1 MKIAIIGAGFYGCNF
16 ALEINKRFN
25 HLVNITIFDKEK
37 EILTGAIANNQ
48 HRLHLGFHYP
58 RCDTTI
64 EQSRRTFKKF
74 LEEFG
79 HCTAMYPNYYLV
91 HKNSQVS
98 YRDYLDKFDSKNIGY
113 QEINKKEISRF
124 VRIQDIEGVVKCD
137 ERVINLSKLKT
148 EIKKKLINSG
158 IKIVVGKKIDNIS
171 QLKGYD
177 HIINCTYSSP
187 EIGLEDQIKTKSEL
201 CFIPIVYDNNGD
213 FTDNCF
219 TIMDGPFSS
228 IYQTSVDRV
237 LSVSNVLKTPY
248 YKSKKVDDLLTI
260 KRNLSHVKIK
270 QICNEILEE
279 SSSYFP
285 NINQT
290 SVLDCYISIKT
301 KIEKDNNDFR
311 GSFLLDGDTTT
322 SIMCG
327 KISCFYDLKSTM
339 LDIIEK
345 RLA

>member
-16 ALEINKRFN
+16 ALQIKKRFD

-37 EILTGAIANNQ
+37 SILTGAIANNQ

-64 EQSRRTFKKF
+64 EQSKRTYKSF
-74 LEEFG
+74 LEEFD
-79 HCTAMYPNYYLV
+79 HCTMKCPNYYLV
-91 HKNSQVS
+91 HNNSQVS
-98 YRDYLDKFDSKNIGY
+98 YKQYLDKFDSKNIGY
-113 QEINKKEISRF
+113 LEINKKEISRF
-124 VRIQDIEGVVKCD
+124 VRTEDIEGVVKCD
-137 ERVINLSKLKT
+137 ERVINLNKLKS

-171 QLKGYD
+171 QLKEYD

-201 CFIPIVYDNNGD
+201 CFIPIIYDENNNFG
-213 FTDNCF
+213 DNCF

-228 IYQTSVDRV
+228 IYQTSVDGV

-248 YKSKKVDDLLTI
+248 YKSKKVDELLTI
-260 KRNLSHVKIK
+260 KKNLSQTKIK

-279 SSSYFP
+279 SSNYFP
-285 NINQT
+285 NVKQAKIVN
-290 SVLDCYISIKT
+290 CYISIKT

-311 GSFLLDGDTTT
+311 GSFLIDEDNIT

-339 LDIIEK
+339 LDIIKK
-345 RLA
+345 RLI